1 MIFSRTAVHGI
12 YAICY
17 LSRQRCADVIPS
29 ATVAAALGITETH
42 ADKVLKRL
50 ATAGVVSS
58 VRGRRGGY
66 ALTREM
72 QEISVVEV
80 LDALN
85 PSEEESRLRAE
96 SCRRGN
102 AKLCTAHRG
111 LLRLEDRTRRAL
123 ACETLE
129 ELAGSVCTN
138 EDDLTNVR
146 WVSRRKGVREI
157 APAA

>member
-17 LSRQRCADVIPS
+17 LSRQRFGDISSS
-29 ATVAAALGITETH
+29 AKVAAALGITETH
-42 ADKVLKRL
+42 AAKVLKRL

-66 ALTREM
+66 ALTKKM
-72 QEISVVEV
+72 AEISVAEV

-96 SCRRGN
+96 SCRRDD

-111 LLRLEDRTRRAL
+111 LLRLDDRIRSSL

-129 ELAGSVCTN
+129 DLAGSVCTD
-138 EDDLTNVR
+138 EDVLTSVR
-146 WVSRRKGVREI
+146 PACPSNGVREGVSVS
-157 APAA
+157 